1 MDCIPLSSSV
11 RGILQ
16 ARILEWVAV
25 SFRGSSPPR
34 DQALLHCKQI
44 LYCLSHQS
52 FKLTSMIPEPS
63 DSQIITL
70 CDFAEVGAETWGLR
84 CWLEVLHKLQD
95 PFIPDCPQL
104 PPHQGLS
111 HGQSEFSLRPPG
123 IPVTIL

>member
-1 MDCIPLSSSV
+1 MEFSRQEYWSGLHAIFQWIFQGLNL
-11 RGILQ
+11 R
-16 ARILEWVAV
+16 
-25 SFRGSSPPR
+25 
-34 DQALLHCKQI
+34 LLHCKQI